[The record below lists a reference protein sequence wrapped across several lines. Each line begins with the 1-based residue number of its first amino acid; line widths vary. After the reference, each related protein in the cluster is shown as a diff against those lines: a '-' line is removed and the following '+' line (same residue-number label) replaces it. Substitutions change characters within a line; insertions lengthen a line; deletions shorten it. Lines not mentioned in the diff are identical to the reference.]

1 MPEPVERPAPWPTG
15 RIAPP
20 TDLAE
25 DVLSLAENSNLHHPL
40 GPDDE
45 RLVDPRYVVYLGPG
59 SFAGFTV
66 VQRLRLEPDEV
77 EDTVA
82 EVRAELDHRG
92 RMERTWEVGC
102 SATPDDLTERLIDLG
117 MEPDRE
123 PYAVGMVLD
132 HAPDPGPADVETR
145 AVATLEDY
153 LASVGI
159 AMDAFGMSETDA
171 QEVLDRAEADWT
183 SLASSRDVRQ
193 FIALVDGEPVATGRS
208 TYADVGVLL
217 NGGSTVE
224 RARGRGAYRAL
235 VAARWEDAL
244 ARGKTC
250 LVTQAGAMS
259 RPILAR
265 LGFREV
271 CDIRILLDRSDDVE
285 QTDAPEG
292 ARGAADG

>member
-1 MPEPVERPAPWPTG
+1 MADPALPPVPWPAG
-15 RIAPP
+15 RIRPP
-20 TDLAE
+20 AELAG

-40 GPDDE
+40 GPTDE

-66 VQRLRLEPDEV
+66 VQRLRLEAQEV
-77 EDTVA
+77 EDAVA
-82 EVRAELDHRG
+82 EVRAELDARG

-132 HAPDPGPADVETR
+132 HAPDPAPSGVETR
-145 AVATLEDY
+145 AVETLDDY
-153 LASVGI
+153 LASVRI
-159 AMDAFGMSETDA
+159 AMDAFGMSESDA
-171 QEVLDRAEADWT
+171 QEVLDRAERDWT
-183 SLASSRDVRQ
+183 SLANSRDVRQ
-193 FIALVDGEPVATGRS
+193 FLALIDGEPVATGRA
-208 TYADVGVLL
+208 TYTDVGVLL

-235 VAARWEDAL
+235 VAARWEDAV
-244 ARGKTC
+244 ARGKPV

-259 RPILAR
+259 RPILTR

-271 CDIRILLDRSDDVE
+271 CDIRILIDRSE
-285 QTDAPEG
+285 GTGESTASEG
-292 ARGAADG
+292 AAGAGAG